1 MNIRMA
7 AVISVYGNE
16 KNELLYLLNKK
27 LEVKTFVYEAVS
39 GTLQISE
46 MEARNLLNKAISS
59 GNIFTNS
66 SKHRIL
72 QLLEKNGTWIEY
84 IDNPDPEEQ
93 MAAVRNSR
101 LALAKI
107 KNPNRSAIILHLLNG
122 DYNSS
127 RLGYMQ
133 SDEEEFRKL
142 TEEEICQV
150 IKMKPAAMC
159 GVPEELITQNMVY
172 TFLESMLEH
181 REEFLLGGFSNI
193 PEKFRDY
200 MFRLYFASSEAFN
213 LGYFPEGE
221 REQYIPENICEALRL
236 HQYHPGYA
244 YQLYMHLPEAQKTR
258 ENSIECI
265 KAHPNCMSNL
275 PKRLRK
281 DDFYL
286 ELAEAGED
294 KQLSWL
300 SHVDIATMSK
310 NTFQFLALHYDIK
323 SLPDKIPTTYFTEEI
338 CEKLIGCQNF
348 VLPKMEF
355 SACFWEKIARKGE
368 AAKIPVNKMTAEL
381 VATLLRSRRYRVY
394 TMIDEK
400 WMTDEMWEM
409 VIRERLYRKISEL
422 PEKYITAAVIEEAI
436 TNKIVSEFCE
446 IPRQYRS
453 EKNAEL
459 LMQYSPESFQR
470 NAFPKEYQTK
480 KICDNALSVCE
491 YGSNSW
497 YHVLSNC
504 AYREKKDTLYAV
516 ENFSQAIELEDLD
529 KEELDISVEKY
540 PMNILRAPKWYVDQK
555 NELVQQTANRMDGFP
570 EISTCNWEKCEELSI
585 FDFM

>member
-221 REQYIPENICEALRL
+221 REQYIPENICEA
-236 HQYHPGYA
+236 
-244 YQLYMHLPEAQKTR
+244 
-258 ENSIECI
+258 S
-265 KAHPNCMSNL
+265 S
-275 PKRLRK
+275 
-281 DDFYL
+281 
-286 ELAEAGED
+286 
-294 KQLSWL
+294 
-300 SHVDIATMSK
+300 
-310 NTFQFLALHYDIK
+310 
-323 SLPDKIPTTYFTEEI
+323 
-338 CEKLIGCQNF
+338 
-348 VLPKMEF
+348 
-355 SACFWEKIARKGE
+355 
-368 AAKIPVNKMTAEL
+368 
-381 VATLLRSRRYRVY
+381 VY
-394 TMIDEK
+394 ND
-400 WMTDEMWEM
+400 
-409 VIRERLYRKISEL
+409 R
-422 PEKYITAAVIEEAI
+422 
-436 TNKIVSEFCE
+436 
-446 IPRQYRS
+446 
-453 EKNAEL
+453 
-459 LMQYSPESFQR
+459 
-470 NAFPKEYQTK
+470 
-480 KICDNALSVCE
+480 
-491 YGSNSW
+491 
-497 YHVLSNC
+497 
-504 AYREKKDTLYAV
+504 
-516 ENFSQAIELEDLD
+516 
-529 KEELDISVEKY
+529 
-540 PMNILRAPKWYVDQK
+540 
-555 NELVQQTANRMDGFP
+555 
-570 EISTCNWEKCEELSI
+570 
-585 FDFM
+585 

>member
-84 IDNPDPEEQ
+84 IDNPDLEEQ

-172 TFLESMLEH
+172 TFLESMLEQ

-244 YQLYMHLPEAQKTR
+244 WQM
-258 ENSIECI
+258 NCI
-265 KAHPNCMSNL
+265 GS
-275 PKRLRK
+275 
-281 DDFYL
+281 
-286 ELAEAGED
+286 AG
-294 KQLSWL
+294 
-300 SHVDIATMSK
+300 
-310 NTFQFLALHYDIK
+310 
-323 SLPDKIPTTYFTEEI
+323 
-338 CEKLIGCQNF
+338 
-348 VLPKMEF
+348 
-355 SACFWEKIARKGE
+355 
-368 AAKIPVNKMTAEL
+368 
-381 VATLLRSRRYRVY
+381 
-394 TMIDEK
+394 
-400 WMTDEMWEM
+400 
-409 VIRERLYRKISEL
+409 
-422 PEKYITAAVIEEAI
+422 
-436 TNKIVSEFCE
+436 
-446 IPRQYRS
+446 
-453 EKNAEL
+453 
-459 LMQYSPESFQR
+459 
-470 NAFPKEYQTK
+470 K
-480 KICDNALSVCE
+480 K
-491 YGSNSW
+491 
-497 YHVLSNC
+497 
-504 AYREKKDTLYAV
+504 
-516 ENFSQAIELEDLD
+516 
-529 KEELDISVEKY
+529 
-540 PMNILRAPKWYVDQK
+540 
-555 NELVQQTANRMDGFP
+555 
-570 EISTCNWEKCEELSI
+570 
-585 FDFM
+585 